1 MNQSRPRLSIGMPV
15 FNGEKHIKYAIDS
28 ILDQTYPDFELIIL
42 DNASTDK
49 TKNICLEYETK
60 DRRIH
65 YYRNKTNIGAPKNYN
80 RVFSL
85 CSGEY
90 FKWAAHDDVLAPQF
104 LEKCVHILDSDSSII
119 LCHSKVGR
127 IDENGI
133 LVGDYDDWT
142 LENIDSN
149 KTHERFS
156 DMIGSRNSCWTIMGV
171 MRRAWLAKTPL
182 HGCHINS
189 DANLLAELSL
199 MGRVYEIQEH
209 LFFRRDY
216 REAYSS
222 IYNSRQ
228 PNNFHAPAHDYTIQL
243 SWWGINKPS
252 FLLRLPRWKI
262 FVECYK
268 SVNRVPLKF
277 SEYLLC
283 NIVIT
288 KWVFLKK
295 KLLLL
300 DLINEFNLW
309 RFKLHYGLAKKSG

>member
-1 MNQSRPRLSIGMPV
+1 M
-15 FNGEKHIKYAIDS
+15 
-28 ILDQTYPDFELIIL
+28 

-49 TKNICLEYETK
+49 TKNICLEYVAK
-60 DRRIH
+60 DRRIR
-65 YYRNKTNIGAPKNYN
+65 YFRNEENIGAPANYN

-104 LEKCVHILDSDSSII
+104 LEKCVQILDSDSSVV

-133 LVGDYDDWT
+133 LVGNYDYWT
-142 LENIDSN
+142 LENLGSFN
-149 KTHERFS
+149 THERFS
-156 DMIGSRNSCWTIMGV
+156 DMIGSRNTCWTIMGV
-171 MRRAWLAKTPL
+171 MRRACLAKTPL
-182 HGCHINS
+182 HGCYVCA

-216 REAYSS
+216 RGAYSS
-222 IYNSRQ
+222 FYNSRD
-228 PNNFHAPAHDYTIQL
+228 PNNFKAPVHDYTTQL
-243 SWWGINKPS
+243 SWWGISEPS
-252 FLLRLPRWKI
+252 FLLRLPRWKF
-262 FVECYK
+262 FVECYG

-283 NIVIT
+283 NMEIG
-288 KWVFLKK
+288 KWLFLKK
-295 KLLLL
+295 KLILL
-300 DLINEFNLW
+300 DLINEFQLW
-309 RFKLHYGLAKKSG
+309 RFRLHYGKTKKSGKSSSLRTQK